1 MAAYVYGPKS
11 ESRLPMTTTLR
22 KAILTAMLITA
33 GSVLAAV
40 VPVWIWLQIDP
51 VVDHASIYISCI
63 VLPAVIAPTCSFFI
77 LRAQMKAER
86 LALAN
91 HRLANS
97 DELTGL
103 PNRRAFF
110 TAAEQLQ
117 GRAALGEGILAC
129 AIADIDN
136 FKRVNDEH
144 GHAAG
149 DNILKSVGGAMR
161 AMEPEGGLIARL
173 GGEEFAAAGL
183 FETEAEARR
192 YFQHLVR
199 ALGGEGCVHGG
210 QRLSVTISLGYCLAR
225 EGDTVSALLSRADQA
240 LYRAKAAGKNRAVGD
255 APAPGPIR
263 VPA

>member
-1 MAAYVYGPKS
+1 
-11 ESRLPMTTTLR
+11 MTTALR
-22 KAILTAMLITA
+22 KAILTGTLITA
-33 GSVLAAV
+33 GSVLALL
-40 VPVWIWLQIDP
+40 VPTWIWLQIDP
-51 VVDHASIYISCI
+51 VVDHASVYISCI
-63 VLPAVIAPTCSFFI
+63 VLPMIIAPTCSFFV

-110 TAAEQLQ
+110 TAAAQLQ
-117 GRAALGEGILAC
+117 GRAALGEGVLAC
-129 AIADIDN
+129 AIADIDDL
-136 FKRVNDEH
+136 KRINDEH
-144 GHAAG
+144 GHEAG

-161 AMEPEGGLIARL
+161 AMEPESGVMARL

-183 FETEAEARR
+183 FATEADARY
-192 YFQHLVR
+192 YFQDLVR
-199 ALGGEGCVHGG
+199 GLGGEGCVHGG
-210 QRLSVTISLGYCLAR
+210 HRLRVTISLGYCLAR
-225 EGDTVSALLSRADQA
+225 EGDTVSALLSQADRA

-255 APAPGPIR
+255 TPAPGPIL

>member
-1 MAAYVYGPKS
+1 MAVYVYGSKS
-11 ESRLPMTTTLR
+11 ESRLSMTTSLR
-22 KAILTAMLITA
+22 KAILTGALITA
-33 GSVLAAV
+33 GSVLASFL
-40 VPVWIWLQIDP
+40 PTWIWLQIDP
-51 VVDHASIYISCI
+51 VVDHSSVYISCI
-63 VLPAVIAPTCSFFI
+63 GLPMIIAPTCSFFV
-77 LRAQMKAER
+77 LRAQMRAER

-129 AIADIDN
+129 GIADIDN

-161 AMEPEGGLIARL
+161 AMEPEGGVMARL

-183 FETEAEARR
+183 FATEADARH
-192 YFQHLVR
+192 YFQDLVR

-210 QRLSVTISLGYCLAR
+210 HRLRVTISLGYCLAR

-255 APAPGPIR
+255 APAPGR
-263 VPA
+263 VSVPA

>member
-1 MAAYVYGPKS
+1 MAVYVYGSKS
-11 ESRLPMTTTLR
+11 ENRLPMTTALR
-22 KAILTAMLITA
+22 KAILTGALITA
-33 GSVLAAV
+33 VSVLASL
-40 VPVWIWLQIDP
+40 VPTWFWLQIDP
-51 VVDHASIYISCI
+51 VVDHASVYISCI
-63 VLPAVIAPTCSFFI
+63 VLPLIIAPTCSFFI

-91 HRLANS
+91 HRLASS

-110 TAAEQLQ
+110 TAAAQLQ
-117 GRAALGEGILAC
+117 GRAALGEGVLAC
-129 AIADIDN
+129 GIADIDN

-144 GHAAG
+144 GHEAG

-161 AMEPEGGLIARL
+161 AIEPESGVMARL

-183 FETEAEARR
+183 FATEADARH
-192 YFQHLVR
+192 YFQDLVR
-199 ALGGEGCVHGG
+199 VLGGEGCVHGG
-210 QRLSVTISLGYCLAR
+210 QRLRVTISLGYCLAR
-225 EGDTVSALLSRADQA
+225 EGDTVSALLSRADRA
-240 LYRAKAAGKNRAVGD
+240 LCRAKAAGKNRAVSE

>member
-1 MAAYVYGPKS
+1 MAVYVYGSKS
-11 ESRLPMTTTLR
+11 ENRLPVTTALR
-22 KAILTAMLITA
+22 KAILTGALITA
-33 GSVLAAV
+33 GSVLASMVAT
-40 VPVWIWLQIDP
+40 WFWLQTGP
-51 VVDHASIYISCI
+51 VVDHASVCISCI
-63 VLPAVIAPTCSFFI
+63 VLGMIIAPTCSFFI

-110 TAAEQLQ
+110 TAAAQLQ
-117 GRAALGEGILAC
+117 GRAALGEGVPAC
-129 AIADIDN
+129 GIADIDN

-144 GHAAG
+144 GHEAG

-161 AMEPEGGLIARL
+161 AMEPESGVMARL

-183 FETEAEARR
+183 FATEADARH
-192 YFQHLVR
+192 YFQDLVR
-199 ALGGEGCVHGG
+199 VLGGEGCVHGG
-210 QRLSVTISLGYCLAR
+210 HRLRVTISLGYCLAR
-225 EGDTVSALLSRADQA
+225 EGDSVSGLLSRADRA
-240 LYRAKAAGKNRAVGD
+240 LCRAKATGKNRAVGD